1 DPKQAL
7 AEAISYDDR
16 KRLPQSIVS
25 LLEEPVNGKGDYYV
39 LGAVA
44 APGGAKPEKTI
55 QRKALVNGKTY
66 DAYVYGW
73 RLHQVTREGMSF
85 NAIGVPPRNPGE
97 PPRLAVGEPVRTLS
111 ALEAKDA
118 IASGRAKQEA
128 ICSVSGNKST
138 SEGQQTLAQVGDR
151 IVNLCQPSHAQE
163 LNRLIAA
170 SESQFRTSIR
180 ASGSYGTNLPP
191 EPNSITQGRFTL
203 LYMRV
208 RFSDDPTEVI
218 SEGAANAVMN
228 GVDRFFVACSYNTAS
243 IIGTIT
249 QLLT

>member
-1 DPKQAL
+1 MGRLILGAAALLALLAGIYCLVRVVPVSGPAREDACAPRPETAAGRASVLASHASSQAGRTNSAVVEFASWAKKYFEAASAGEREALLAEGEELAKARLAEMYELIKRDPKQAL

-25 LLEEPVNGKGDYYV
+25 LLEQPVNGKGDYYV

-97 PPRLAVGEPVRTLS
+97 RPRLAVGEPVRTLS

-118 IASGRAKQEA
+118 IAS
-128 ICSVSGNKST
+128 
-138 SEGQQTLAQVGDR
+138 
-151 IVNLCQPSHAQE
+151 
-163 LNRLIAA
+163 
-170 SESQFRTSIR
+170 
-180 ASGSYGTNLPP
+180 
-191 EPNSITQGRFTL
+191 
-203 LYMRV
+203 
-208 RFSDDPTEVI
+208 
-218 SEGAANAVMN
+218 
-228 GVDRFFVACSYNTAS
+228 
-243 IIGTIT
+243 
-249 QLLT
+249 